1 MALQDLLRDL
11 DLLVRSSYSLIV
23 LETLEEDRAADLL
36 RELADRVGLPL
47 FTWSITR
54 GIRRAREPRDLEPE
68 PDADA
73 PPPPRGDPAAA
84 GWSVSRR
91 REVPFDAFRR
101 RDEPKDEATPYD
113 TTHPLQALHHVEL
126 APAALYHFR
135 GLGDHLADSTIAAKL
150 RDAVEALAGRNG
162 AIVVTGSGVDLPEA
176 LRPHSTTV
184 SMPLPRPAEYR
195 RVMREVITELSKQRG
210 IAVELEQ
217 RDLTRL
223 LNALRG
229 MGLAEARKV
238 ITRAILDDGVLS
250 PDDIPRVLRAKA
262 EAVARDGM
270 LEFVPVAEGEA
281 EVAGLPG
288 LKAWLSKR
296 SAALADP
303 RRAEELGL
311 RFPRGILLLGVP
323 GCGKSLSA
331 KMVAAEWGL
340 PLLRLDPAALY
351 DKYIGESE
359 KNFRRALDTASRLQ
373 PAVLWIDEIEK
384 ALQGGGDADG
394 GTSTRVLG
402 TFLSWMQDRTAEL
415 FVVATAN
422 DVARL
427 PPELLRKGR
436 FDELFFVDLPG
447 PAEREEILRLHLSR
461 RKQKPE
467 AFDLPALAAAADGFS
482 GAEIEQAIVSA
493 LYAALA
499 EGGRLTTELLRAELG
514 RTRPLF
520 RTRAEDVARLRAWA
534 ADRTVSAG

>member
-47 FTWSITR
+47 FTWSVTR
-54 GIRRAREPRDLEPE
+54 GIRRGRAAREPE
-68 PDADA
+68 AAASA
-73 PPPPRGDPAAA
+73 PARGDPAAA

-91 REVPFDAFRR
+91 EIPFDVFRR
-101 RDEPKDEATPYD
+101 RDPEPAEERTPYE
-113 TTHPLQALHHVEL
+113 TTHPLQALHHVEM
-126 APAALYHFR
+126 APAGAIYHFR
-135 GLGDHLADSTIAAKL
+135 GLGEHLKDVTIAAKL
-150 RDAVEALAGRNG
+150 HDAVEALAGRKG

-176 LRPHSTTV
+176 LRPHSATV
-184 SMPLPRPAEYR
+184 SLPLPKPAEYR
-195 RVMREVITELSKQRG
+195 GVMREVITELSKQRG
-210 IAVELEQ
+210 IAIELEQ
-217 RDLTRL
+217 RDVTRL

-262 EAVARDGM
+262 EAVARDGL

-281 EVAGLPG
+281 KVAGLAG
-288 LKAWLSKR
+288 LKDWLSKR

-303 RRAEELGL
+303 KRAEELGL

-359 KNFRRALDTASRLQ
+359 KNFRRALETASRLQ

-384 ALQGGGDADG
+384 ALQGGGDSDG

-447 PAEREEILRLHLSR
+447 PAEREEILRLHLAR

-467 AFDLPALAAAADGFS
+467 AFDLPALSAAADGFS

-499 EGGRLTTELLRAELG
+499 EGGTLSTELLRAEIG
-514 RTRPLF
+514 RTHPLS